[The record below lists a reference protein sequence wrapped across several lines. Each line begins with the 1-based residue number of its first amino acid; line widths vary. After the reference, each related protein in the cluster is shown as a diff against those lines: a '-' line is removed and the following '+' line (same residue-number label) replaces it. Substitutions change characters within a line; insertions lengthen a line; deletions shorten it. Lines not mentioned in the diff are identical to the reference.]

1 MHIAGDHAF
10 EDNWKGMGNQID
22 LPHALWT
29 LIQGLNMLKER
40 HLQLSWSELWT
51 YFDKH
56 RLRAT
61 DLRQEVFPSGSMWMN
76 R

>member
-61 DLRQEVFPSGSMWMN
+61 DLHQEVFPSGSMWMN